1 MVVIMLEK
9 VSSSVRGELTRWMLE
24 LRPGVF
30 VGNISALVR
39 DKLWE
44 VICLKL
50 RGGAAFLLHNADT
63 EQGFTIRSS
72 GDSSRIIQDFD
83 GLLLTRIP

>member
-9 VSSSVRGELTRWMLE
+9 VPLSVRGELTRWMLE

-44 VICLKL
+44 IICLKL
-50 RGGAAFLLHNADT
+50 RGGAALLLHNADT

-72 GDSSRIIQDFD
+72 GDPSRIIQDFD